1 MSRCPKCGTLM
12 DEYGKLLACPSCGHV
27 DDTDY
32 DSRDMED
39 WSELEDS
46 T

>member
-12 DEYGKLLACPSCGHV
+12 DEYGKLLACPECGYIK
-27 DDTDY
+27 DEYEDPTE
-32 DSRDMED
+32 MD
-39 WSELEDS
+39 WSELEDA